1 MYQQVYGSLHTEE
14 VKEWFDAGAAAYTS
28 GNYDEAIEKLQQVV
42 AVTED
47 YEDGYGLYYLA
58 RAYEAKQEN
67 EKALPLFQRFAQLHP
82 GTERARYAAQ
92 AINRIQ
98 PGTQQQPT
106 QPQTPEQ
113 PTQQ

>member
-1 MYQQVYGSLHTEE
+1 MYMTSDVELLLSLANREPI
-14 VKEWFDAGAAAYTS
+14 D
-28 GNYDEAIEKLQQVV
+28 LVV
-42 AVTED
+42 
-47 YEDGYGLYYLA
+47 

>member
-67 EKALPLFQRFAQLHP
+67 EKALPLFQRFA
-82 GTERARYAAQ
+82 
-92 AINRIQ
+92 
-98 PGTQQQPT
+98 
-106 QPQTPEQ
+106 
-113 PTQQ
+113 